1 MAGITDLGFNT
12 VRFFLDMCMECTF
25 DPTGI
30 KEEYLD
36 NLADLMT
43 HFESHGLV
51 VLPTSNDVPDPGFS
65 DRLPC
70 CEPFGGYR
78 NSLYLSPDGHEM
90 AVEYWSALIGGLRE
104 RGAPTHPTCVRSR
117 CSRWRPS
124 TYTSGWTPPMPPRS
138 GGSAVRYH
146 ALVAVLA

>member
-1 MAGITDLGFNT
+1 MFQLYDPEWVDEQLAGITDLGFNT

-78 NSLYLSPDGHEM
+78 NSLTSVPM
-90 AVEYWSALIGGLRE
+90 ATRWPWSTG
-104 RGAPTHPTCVRSR
+104 
-117 CSRWRPS
+117 RP
-124 TYTSGWTPPMPPRS
+124 
-138 GGSAVRYH
+138 
-146 ALVAVLA
+146 